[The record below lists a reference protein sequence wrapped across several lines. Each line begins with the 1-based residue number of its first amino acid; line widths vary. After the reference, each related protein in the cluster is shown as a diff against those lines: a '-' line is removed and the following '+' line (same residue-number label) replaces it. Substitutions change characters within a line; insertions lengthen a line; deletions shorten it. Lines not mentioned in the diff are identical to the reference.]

1 MSDIK
6 SNDES
11 LAKELRAFE
20 DALPIALLRAREA
33 VMIRFRPMLA
43 RNGVT
48 EQQWRVLRAIQEN
61 KNVDATKLSEW
72 CCLLM
77 PSLSRIL
84 RTMESDGLITRTRAT
99 DDARRQ
105 SVELTADGKALFEKI
120 APQSEAIYAEI
131 EQALTKDRVSEMV
144 DGLRTMMSLL
154 K

>member
-144 DGLRTMMSLL
+144 NGLRTMMSLL

>member
-43 RNGVT
+43 KNGVT

>member
-1 MSDIK
+1 LSDIK